1 LSGCFEESVPDIK
14 KAELVEI
21 RGRYLGIELEF
32 KNGAPRYSK
41 ADNVTLI
48 LQITPMAGDI
58 FEYKKDQ
65 ITFLELNNIITL
77 VSAPSTKPVDYLK
90 FKVILKKENKIVA
103 ENFFVINKKGVSLKT
118 DKQGYQD
125 F

>member
-1 LSGCFEESVPDIK
+1 
-14 KAELVEI
+14 
-21 RGRYLGIELEF
+21 
-32 KNGAPRYSK
+32 
-41 ADNVTLI
+41 
-48 LQITPMAGDI
+48 MAGDI